1 MTSTSFIQYYKKSGF
16 GWLRMEDL
24 PVAVQK
30 DLMRRLARC
39 DKRIGVF
46 VYHSH
51 EGNPQNGIRFVGMK
65 VGYYVRSKNP
75 FSWKFR
81 ATAGNNK

>member
-1 MTSTSFIQYYKKSGF
+1 MTTTSFIQYYKKSGF
-16 GWLRMEDL
+16 GWLRMEQL
-24 PVAVQK
+24 PVEVQK
-30 DLMRRLARC
+30 DLMKRLARC
-39 DKRIGVF
+39 DKRIGVY

-51 EGNPQNGIRFVGMK
+51 EGSPLHFVGME

-81 ATAGNNK
+81 ATAGNK